1 MPLFRRAEWPR
12 DHRDELV
19 AGALVGA
26 VVIVLGYASGIGA
39 PTASGEAAAPAPT
52 PPAATAPPAA
62 ASVPADS
69 APGGSQAQVPGDT
82 GVFPIS
88 GGTGAGTGTGVG
100 TGQTGTGHDHGTSP
114 TYGPTPTPT
123 STSPSPAPS
132 GSPTATPPADGDGC
146 ADGEVRLVRPLLTG
160 LTQSLFG
167 VLDGADAEG
176 PTAQPSPCVG
186 LAPLDGLL
194 GATAA
199 PSASPSPEATP

>member
-39 PTASGEAAAPAPT
+39 PTASGEAAAPVAT

-62 ASVPADS
+62 ASAPADS
-69 APGGSQAQVPGDT
+69 TPGGSQAQVPGDT
-82 GVFPIS
+82 GVFPVS
-88 GGTGAGTGTGVG
+88 DGTGAGTGIG
-100 TGQTGTGHDHGTSP
+100 TGTGSGHDHGTSP

-123 STSPSPAPS
+123 SPTSPTPSPS
-132 GSPTATPPADGDGC
+132 GSPTATPPADSDSC

-167 VLDGADAEG
+167 VLDGADAEE

-194 GATAA
+194 GATAS